1 MKTDKR
7 GCKVI
12 FSEHFE
18 CGICVCVKQRLE
30 FWVKRK
36 QYVEALALA
45 QSLSDGTAKGTT
57 DFVGSGAKRKDL
69 VAEQVVE
76 RI

>member
-1 MKTDKR
+1 
-7 GCKVI
+7 
-12 FSEHFE
+12 
-18 CGICVCVKQRLE
+18 
-30 FWVKRK
+30 VKRK

-69 VAEQVVE
+69 VAEQVVA
-76 RI
+76 RSLYILIFSNFAA